1 MKIDLSRH
9 APLGFRVQDEVKGF
23 WGGCVGATAFSLI
36 TFITKFNDEL
46 DKLYHRNGSNRTLS
60 PGAIMPDFVEIFDRS
75 HWGFLVVIIAALAF
89 IGGHYAYHYQESKSI
104 YLMRRLPNAFELHRR
119 CLSLPAAGIVI
130 ALLAAFV
137 LLLIY
142 YAVYMLATPDQC
154 LTPDQ
159 WQKLWMI

>member
-1 MKIDLSRH
+1 MKKLSLDH
-9 APLGFRVQDEVKGF
+9 YAPAGINLQMERNLFLGGMIAALLWSFSFFNSFSRYKGHLF
-23 WGGCVGATAFSLI
+23 
-36 TFITKFNDEL
+36 
-46 DKLYHRNGSNRTLS
+46 YYRGSEAILRE
-60 PGAIMPDFVEIFDRS
+60 GAIMEDFAVVLDKAL
-75 HWGFLVVIIAALAF
+75 WGFFLLAF
-89 IGGHYAYHYQESKSI
+89 CLILLAVYHYAYHYQESKSI

-130 ALLAAFV
+130 ALLSAFV

-159 WQKLWMI
+159 WQKLWR